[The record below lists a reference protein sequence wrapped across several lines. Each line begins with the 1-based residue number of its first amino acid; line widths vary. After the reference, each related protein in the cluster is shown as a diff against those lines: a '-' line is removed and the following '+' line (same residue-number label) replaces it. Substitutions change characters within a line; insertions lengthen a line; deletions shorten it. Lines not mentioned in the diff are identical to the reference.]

1 MRLGG
6 ELDGAEQA
14 VQSPEIL
21 VFQPRGAR
29 IFVAGDGERML
40 GFGGIGGVAIAV
52 SQRFRHIE
60 FARRESVLAV
70 THERAVKPYVDRG
83 GGTVD
88 GEADRAVVF
97 QRARKLRVERE
108 STAVDRHMV
117 VFRNIWRLRIL
128 VTVPRILDVDVLVL
142 EIAGHLQVARHL
154 DRAEIAILEIDGRE
168 RSAFHVHVARLFDTN
183 LPFAVEALLRLA
195 RLADDISV
203 AGMCRLAVRCEHRR
217 IGEPACTCRG
227 CMYDCEF
234 GCICHLASPCIT
246 RCHCIVAV
254 APCDVARPF
263 SNEFY

>member
-21 VFQPRGAR
+21 VFQPGCAR
-29 IFVAGDGERML
+29 IFVAGDGERVL

-60 FARRESVLAV
+60 FARRESVLAI
-70 THERAVKPYVDRG
+70 THEYAVKPYVDRG
-83 GGTVD
+83 C
-88 GEADRAVVF
+88 RAMERQAHRAPVP
-97 QRARKLRVERE
+97 QCARKLRVERE

-246 RCHCIVAV
+246 WCHCIVAV

>member
-83 GGTVD
+83 GGTVE

-183 LPFAVEALLRLA
+183 LPFAVEALLRPMTYRWLECAGLRFAANTVGSVSQLA
-195 RLADDISV
+195 
-203 AGMCRLAVRCEHRR
+203 LAVV
-217 IGEPACTCRG
+217 ACT
-227 CMYDCEF
+227 
-234 GCICHLASPCIT
+234 IASS
-246 RCHCIVAV
+246 AV
-254 APCDVARPF
+254 SAILHPPVLLGVTASLRLRRAMLHDRLVMNFTNYR
-263 SNEFY
+263 

>member
-1 MRLGG
+1 M
-6 ELDGAEQA
+6 E
-14 VQSPEIL
+14 
-21 VFQPRGAR
+21 
-29 IFVAGDGERML
+29 
-40 GFGGIGGVAIAV
+40 
-52 SQRFRHIE
+52 
-60 FARRESVLAV
+60 
-70 THERAVKPYVDRG
+70 
-83 GGTVD
+83 

-154 DRAEIAILEIDGRE
+154 DRAEIAILDVGC
-168 RSAFHVHVARLFDTN
+168 LND
-183 LPFAVEALLRLA
+183 LDPPFAVEALLRLA

-246 RCHCIVAV
+246 
-254 APCDVARPF
+254 
-263 SNEFY
+263 

>member
-83 GGTVD
+83 GGTVE

-108 STAVDRHMV
+108 STAVGAILV

-142 EIAGHLQVARHL
+142 EIAGPSASGRPPRSRRNRHPRNRRPRTERFPRPRCALVRYEPSIRRRGSASAR
-154 DRAEIAILEIDGRE
+154 
-168 RSAFHVHVARLFDTN
+168 S
-183 LPFAVEALLRLA
+183 
-195 RLADDISV
+195 S
-203 AGMCRLAVRCEHRR
+203 RR
-217 IGEPACTCRG
+217 
-227 CMYDCEF
+227 
-234 GCICHLASPCIT
+234 
-246 RCHCIVAV
+246 
-254 APCDVARPF
+254 
-263 SNEFY
+263 